1 MPFRGADSLSHWLSL
16 RRLDV
21 RRQTL
26 ARLYGV
32 TRGRRTFIFDGRTY
46 RYVYAPYNWAFEN
59 ERSVEVA
66 MAAQAVRDRPR
77 ARTLELGH
85 VLAHYGVTGHDVV
98 DKYEHAPGV
107 RNVDILDVPAEP
119 AYDFVVSVS
128 TLEHVGWDEEPQDRD
143 KAVRA
148 AHHLTTL
155 LRPGGELWLSFPIGH
170 NPGLDEA
177 LRAGALPFERVGFL
191 RRTTADNRWVEAS
204 RDDVADARYDTPFR
218 WANAIAV
225 ARHRA

>member
-1 MPFRGADSLSHWLSL
+1 MPFRGADSFPDWLRL

-21 RRQTL
+21 RRETL
-26 ARLYGV
+26 ARAYGV
-32 TRGRRTFIFDGRTY
+32 TRGRRTFAFDGRTY
-46 RYVYAPYNWAFEN
+46 RYAFAPYNWAFEN

-66 MAAQAVRDRPR
+66 MASQAVRDRPN

-107 RNVDILDVPAEP
+107 RNEDILDVAPVP
-119 AYDFVVSVS
+119 LYDLVVSVS
-128 TLEHVGWDEEPQDRD
+128 TIEHVGWDEEPQDRG

-148 AHHLTTL
+148 AAHLVRL
-155 LRPGGELWLSFPIGH
+155 LRPGGELWLSWPIGH

-177 LRAGALPFERVGFL
+177 LHAGALPYDRIGFL
-191 RRTTADNRWVEAS
+191 RRVSADNRWVEATATE
-204 RDDVADARYDTPFR
+204 VADARYDAPYR